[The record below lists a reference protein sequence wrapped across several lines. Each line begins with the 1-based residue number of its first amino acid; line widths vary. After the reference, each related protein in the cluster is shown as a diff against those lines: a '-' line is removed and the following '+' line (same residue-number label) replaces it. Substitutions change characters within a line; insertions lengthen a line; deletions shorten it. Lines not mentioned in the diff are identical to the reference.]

1 MAKMNIPEYRISV
14 DRLRPGVFIR
24 LEKTGWFSHPFLFNS
39 FKITSPEQIDI
50 LRQLGV
56 GKVLCIPEKSDVL
69 PGAQDEKPVPA
80 PCEPDATRQML
91 DEMWE
96 LKRER
101 TRRLEEKKQRMA
113 ECENHYFESVRDIT
127 NIMKGMVRG
136 NGESVLDAREF
147 VRRLARHFLEDREST
162 LHLMNVLPRI
172 EPVYSHSL
180 NVAVLSMMA
189 GREAGFSKEQMEL
202 LGMGALFH
210 DIGKTRI
217 EKKLLRKR
225 GPLTKPEQELLEKH
239 PEFGVEILA
248 KIADFPAEALPA
260 VAQHHERA
268 DGSGYPDGL
277 TGEQT
282 DRLARMVNIAN
293 SYDNLCNNSDPEENL
308 TPYLALSYMFGQ
320 GKALYDMELLTSF
333 IRCLGVYPPGTVVQL
348 TNGTIGMVMSVNPA
362 NQLRPSVVLY
372 DSEIPKKEAL
382 IVELADEAE
391 LQVEKSIRLSHL
403 PPEIF
408 EYLNPRSRI
417 TYYVDPDDL

>member
-1 MAKMNIPEYRISV
+1 MAKMNIPEYRITV

-24 LEKTGWFSHPFLFNS
+24 LEKTGWFSHPFLFSS
-39 FKITSPEQIDI
+39 FKIKDQNQIDI

-56 GKVLCIPEKSDVL
+56 DQVLCVPEKSDVL
-69 PGAQDEKPVPA
+69 PGPQEEKTA
-80 PCEPDATRQML
+80 EPPRQSEETQHVL
-91 DEMWE
+91 DEMWK

-113 ECENHYFESVRDIT
+113 ECENRYSESVRDVT
-127 NIMKGMVRG
+127 NIMKGMMRG
-136 NGESVLDAREF
+136 DEASVLAARDF
-147 VRRLARHFLEDREST
+147 VHRLTRHFLEDREST
-162 LHLMNVLPRI
+162 LHLMNVLPRV
-172 EPVYSHSL
+172 EQVYSHSL
-180 NVAVLSMMA
+180 NVAILSMMA
-189 GREAGFSKEQMEL
+189 GREAGFSEADMER

-210 DIGKTRI
+210 DIGKTHM
-217 EKKLLRKR
+217 EKKLLRKK
-225 GPLTKPEQELLEKH
+225 GPLTGPERELLEKH
-239 PEFGVEILA
+239 PEFGAEILSRIPA
-248 KIADFPAEALPA
+248 FPAEAIPA
-260 VAQHHERA
+260 VAQHHEQA
-268 DGSGYPDGL
+268 DGSGYPEAL
-277 TGEQT
+277 QAEQT

-293 SYDNLCNNSDPEENL
+293 TYDNLCNSTDSEESL

-320 GKALYDMELLTSF
+320 GNTLYDMELLTSF

-348 TNGTIGMVMSVNPA
+348 TNGTIGMVMSVNPT

-417 TYYVDPDDL
+417 TYYVDPD